1 MPSWLALLAQ
11 MQALCG
17 GAILAGCVLRLRPVT
32 VAVMMPPVAG
42 LFLFVRA
49 LV

>member
-1 MPSWLALLAQ
+1 MPAWLALLIQ
-11 MQALCG
+11 IWALCS
-17 GAILAGCVLRLRPVT
+17 AAVLVSCVLRLRPVT
-32 VAVMMPPVAG
+32 VAIMMPPVAG